1 MVSVRALYDGHQLQ
15 LLEKVNIHSTQEVII
30 VFPYLDSNTP
40 DDDISAIEIANMVQ
54 DSGALGFL
62 ANEQE
67 DIYSDE
73 DIKQLVACGL

>member
-1 MVSVRALYDGHQLQ
+1 
-15 LLEKVNIHSTQEVII
+15 
-30 VFPYLDSNTP
+30 
-40 DDDISAIEIANMVQ
+40 MVQ

-73 DIKQLVACGL
+73 DIKQLMACGL